1 MGVPTRAEMFVN
13 PRVAIDGFLSGREV
27 EGKEVDE
34 YYLDFTPAA
43 PFTERCVTPPGYE
56 PHTTFGEFSFAGS
69 IWPYVGPGWNGT
81 APSKPSEMSFDG
93 QASGSL
99 TGEIGEAWFDGSL
112 KYLGYNGQ
120 ELLSV
125 GK

>member
-1 MGVPTRAEMFVN
+1 MYFN
-13 PRVAIDGFLSGREV
+13 
-27 EGKEVDE
+27 
-34 YYLDFTPAA
+34 
-43 PFTERCVTPPGYE
+43 
-56 PHTTFGEFSFAGS
+56 
-69 IWPYVGPGWNGT
+69 
-81 APSKPSEMSFDG
+81 G